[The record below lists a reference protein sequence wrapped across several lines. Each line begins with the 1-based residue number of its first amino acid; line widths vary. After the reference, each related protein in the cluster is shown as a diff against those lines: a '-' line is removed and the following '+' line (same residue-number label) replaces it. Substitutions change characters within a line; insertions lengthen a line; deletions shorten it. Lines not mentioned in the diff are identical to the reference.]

1 MSKSKFLS
9 DRTKYEFAQELGV
22 ADLVTTGGSLYYG
35 NLSSRDCGNFVKMA
49 VKRSEGSMVRAGE
62 SQV

>member
-1 MSKSKFLS
+1 MSKSKLLS

-35 NLSSRDCGNFVKMA
+35 NLSSRDCGSFVKMA
-49 VKRSEGSMVRAGE
+49 IKRSEESMIRAGE